1 MINNFCST
9 LHPCAASAA
18 TAGGAG
24 GVCARAAGGAGGS
37 AAARAAGRAGGA
49 RAAAAGG
56 VFPKIKAHPTDL
68 GGATQERAY
77 PAAIARQAVAKQSK
91 HQARRRRAGQQPA
104 QQGITIL

>member
-24 GVCARAAGGAGGS
+24 GARAAGGAGGART
-37 AAARAAGRAGGA
+37 AAAD
-49 RAAAAGG
+49 G

>member
-24 GVCARAAGGAGGS
+24 GARARAAGGAG
-37 AAARAAGRAGGA
+37 GGA

-91 HQARRRRAGQQPA
+91 HQARCRRAGQQPA
-104 QQGITIL
+104 QQGTTIL

>member
-24 GVCARAAGGAGGS
+24 GARARAAGGAG
-37 AAARAAGRAGGA
+37 GGA

-68 GGATQERAY
+68 GGATQEHI
-77 PAAIARQAVAKQSK
+77 PCSNSRQAVAKQCK

>member
-24 GVCARAAGGAGGS
+24 G
-37 AAARAAGRAGGA
+37 A
-49 RAAAAGG
+49 RAAAGGG

>member
-24 GVCARAAGGAGGS
+24 GARARAAGGAG
-37 AAARAAGRAGGA
+37 GGA

-91 HQARRRRAGQQPA
+91 HQARRSRAGQQPA